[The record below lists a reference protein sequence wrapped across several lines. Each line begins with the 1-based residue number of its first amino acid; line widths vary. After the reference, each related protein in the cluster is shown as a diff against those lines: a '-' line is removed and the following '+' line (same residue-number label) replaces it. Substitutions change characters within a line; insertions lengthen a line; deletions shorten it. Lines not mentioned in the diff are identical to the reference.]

1 MDIVVGRR
9 IIKKLLHK
17 HNYKKRKIQKR
28 LSTGEVCSRNE
39 QFENIAKLKKEY
51 IKNKN
56 LVISCDTK
64 KKEFIGDLHRV
75 GATYS
80 KTEQVSY
87 DSDSRSSP
95 NALKKL
101 SNFKS
106 FS

>member
-9 IIKKLLHK
+9 IIKKLLRK

-56 LVISCDTK
+56 PISN
-64 KKEFIGDLHRV
+64 
-75 GATYS
+75 YS
-80 KTEQVSY
+80 THPSHGKNRGTLGFS
-87 DSDSRSSP
+87 
-95 NALKKL
+95 L
-101 SNFKS
+101 S
-106 FS
+106 